1 MAKKPT
7 ISNISS
13 GYASTTTLNN
23 NFTALRDGFDNT
35 LSLDG
40 STPNSMNADF
50 DVNGYRILNA
60 GQIDT
65 DALYL
70 GGVAITSSADVEF
83 QTTYLTASYT
93 GDGSTVAYSLTAN
106 PQSESNVSIYVDGVY
121 QNKTTFS
128 LSGTTVTLSEAPP
141 LNSAIEIVYP
151 TNTDTLN
158 GSVASAITYN
168 QGGTGAQDRTLTS
181 RLQDFVSVKD
191 FGAVGDGVADDTA
204 AIQAAIDASQ
214 KVYIPEGVYVVNA
227 ATGITLRQGSYVLGD
242 GIEATVIYPTAAAGS
257 IFKRV
262 SPAVDSSYIRSVIM
276 EKISV
281 VMNHPATAN
290 PANYEQIAF
299 DFRSISRGMI
309 NQCYAG
315 NYNRGGLRATRTDP
329 ADQSDAIQGYGAI
342 FGTNNA
348 NYCGGEVCTVENS
361 RFYGC
366 KKAIVVDDAT
376 LDPLSTAYATT
387 VINNDVQICESGI
400 VFEQQYNA
408 GSYVVNN
415 VIQAVRNARGS
426 SATTYAYRMAGRDS
440 YIRNK
445 YIEVTIPDCDY
456 IVRLESTAKRNDVS
470 LGLIGNDD
478 SFIALISD
486 NGGWGNHNKIEYA
499 IPSTNRYVRLDGNVD
514 AELGRDQARVIFEG
528 TAGAIQ
534 GTDMRVSSVVRNG
547 TGDYTIN
554 FDTNTFADAN
564 YTYSI
569 DLQIDTSGSG
579 GSATVRTQSAAS
591 LRIVTRNAAGA
602 ATDPLRVSVRCG

>member
-1 MAKKPT
+1 MTKKPT
-7 ISNISS
+7 ITTLTS
-13 GYASTTTLNN
+13 GFNSTTTLNN
-23 NFTALRDGFDNT
+23 NFTALRNAFDNT

-40 STPNSMNADF
+40 STPNAMNADL
-50 DVNGYRILNA
+50 DMNSNDILNV
-60 GQIDT
+60 GEIDVQGLT
-65 DALYL
+65 ID
-70 GGVAITSSADVEF
+70 GVAVYPGSA
-83 QTTYLTASYT
+83 QLATTYATQSYT
-93 GDGSTVAYSLTAN
+93 GNGSTTVYSMGFNPGVKANVNAYIDGVHQNQDAFNISGTSLTFTA
-106 PQSESNVSIYVDGVY
+106 
-121 QNKTTFS
+121 
-128 LSGTTVTLSEAPP
+128 APP
-141 LNSAIEIVYP
+141 LNSAIEIKVP
-151 TNTDTLN
+151 VNITSLANTD
-158 GSVASAITYN
+158 SSQIVYN
-168 QGGTGAQDRTLTS
+168 QGGAGAVTTNVKAK
-181 RLQDFVSVKD
+181 LQDFVSVKD
-191 FGAVGDGVADDTA
+191 FGAVGDGVTDDTA

-227 ATGITLRQGSYVLGD
+227 STGITLRQGSYVLGD

-262 SPAVDSSYIRSVIM
+262 SPAVDSSYVRSVIM

-281 VMNHPATAN
+281 VMNHPATAS

-329 ADQSDAIQGYGAI
+329 ADQRDAIQGYGAI
-342 FGTNNA
+342 FGTSNA
-348 NYCGGEVCTVENS
+348 NYCGGEVCTVENNQ
-361 RFYGC
+361 FYGC

-400 VFEQQYNA
+400 AFEQQYNA

-415 VIQAVRNARGS
+415 VIQAVKNARGS
-426 SATTYAYRMAGRDS
+426 SATTYAYRMAGRDC

-445 YIEVTIPDCDY
+445 YIEVTVGDCDY

-470 LGLIGNDD
+470 LGLFGNDD

-499 IPSTNRYVRLDGNVD
+499 IPSKNRYVRLDGNVD
-514 AELGRDQARVIFEG
+514 AELGRDQARVIFDG
-528 TAGAIQ
+528 ATAAIQ
-534 GTDMRVSSVVRNG
+534 GTDMRVLSVVRNG

-569 DLQIDTSGSG
+569 DLQIDASGSG
-579 GSATVRTQSAAS
+579 GSATVRTQSASS

-602 ATDPLRVSVRCG
+602 AADPLRVSVRCG

>member
-7 ISNISS
+7 ISTISS
-13 GYASTTTLNN
+13 GYASNTQLNN
-23 NFTALRDGFDNT
+23 NFSALRTGFDNT

-40 STPNSMNADF
+40 STPNAMNADF
-50 DVNGYRILNA
+50 DMNSNDILNA
-60 GQIDT
+60 GEVDVQGLKIDGVQVYPGTTQI
-65 DALYL
+65 A
-70 GGVAITSSADVEF
+70 
-83 QTTYLTASYT
+83 TTYATQNYT
-93 GDGSTVAYSLTAN
+93 GNGSTVTYAMGYN
-106 PQSESNVSIYVDGVY
+106 PAIKSNVDVYIDGVH
-121 QNKTTFS
+121 QNQDAFGIT
-128 LSGTTVTLSEAPP
+128 GTDLIFTAAPP
-141 LNSAIEIVYP
+141 LNSAIEIKVP
-151 TNTDTLN
+151 VNVTSLTNTDSSQLVYT
-158 GSVASAITYN
+158 
-168 QGGTGAQDRTLTS
+168 QGGTGSVS
-181 RLQDFVSVKD
+181 RSVENRLRDFVSVKD
-191 FGAVGDGVADDTA
+191 FGAVGDGVTDDTA

-214 KVYIPEGVYVVNA
+214 KVYLPEGVYVVNA
-227 ATGITLRQGSYVLGD
+227 ATGILLREGSYVLGD

-342 FGTNNA
+342 FGTSNA

-361 RFYGC
+361 QFYGC

-387 VINNDVQICESGI
+387 VMNNDVQICESGI

-408 GSYVVNN
+408 GSYIVNN
-415 VIQAVRNARGS
+415 VIQSVKNARGS

-445 YIEVTIPDCDY
+445 YIEVTVADCDY

-514 AELGRDQARVIFEG
+514 AELGRDQARVIFDG
-528 TAGAIQ
+528 ATAAIQ

-547 TGDYTIN
+547 TGDYTIT

-569 DLQIDTSGSG
+569 DLQIDASGSG
-579 GSATVRTQSAAS
+579 GSATVRTQLTGS

-602 ATDPLRVSVRCG
+602 AADPLRVSVRCG